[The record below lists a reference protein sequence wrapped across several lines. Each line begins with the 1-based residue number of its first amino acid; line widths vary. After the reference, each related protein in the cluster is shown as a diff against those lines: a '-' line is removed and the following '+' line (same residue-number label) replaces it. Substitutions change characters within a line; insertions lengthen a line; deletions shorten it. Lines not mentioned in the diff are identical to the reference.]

1 MLLKECY
8 DAFGGSYES
17 IKERISKDEI
27 IKKFVIKFLSESS
40 FEYLCKELEE
50 KNYEEAFR
58 AAHSLKGVCAS
69 LSFQRLLT
77 SVSSLTELL
86 RNSEQKEIN
95 EEECE
100 KQLEL
105 VRKDYN
111 EVIEAIRNLKEAE

>member
-27 IKKFVIKFLSESS
+27 IKKFVINFLSESS

-69 LSFQRLLT
+69 LSFQSLLT
-77 SVSSLTELL
+77 SISSLTELL